1 MVLTFFPII
10 CITSVISFVGGFF
23 FGDLEAR
30 HELVYYHQ
38 LIDRNT
44 HNLPTAQ

>member
-1 MVLTFFPII
+1 MVLTFYSILSYFGYFIYW
-10 CITSVISFVGGFF
+10 GFF
-23 FGDLEAR
+23 LGDLEAR
-30 HELVYYHQ
+30 YELVYYHQ